1 MSNDEH
7 KLLCGVEWGAEWRPL
22 PRSHLDP
29 SQAQA
34 GPVTER
40 IADTVGVFKTSRLAR
55 TTQRGFAT
63 VGQEKG

>member
-1 MSNDEH
+1 MSIDEH
-7 KLLCGVEWGAEWRPL
+7 KQLCGVERGAEWRPL
-22 PRSHLDP
+22 PRSHLVQL
-29 SQAQA
+29 S
-34 GPVTER
+34 VKER

>member
-7 KLLCGVEWGAEWRPL
+7 KQLCGVEWGAEWRPL

-29 SQAQA
+29 SQLS
-34 GPVTER
+34 VKER
-40 IADTVGVFKTSRLAR
+40 NADTVGVFRTSRLAR

-63 VGQEKG
+63 VEQEKG